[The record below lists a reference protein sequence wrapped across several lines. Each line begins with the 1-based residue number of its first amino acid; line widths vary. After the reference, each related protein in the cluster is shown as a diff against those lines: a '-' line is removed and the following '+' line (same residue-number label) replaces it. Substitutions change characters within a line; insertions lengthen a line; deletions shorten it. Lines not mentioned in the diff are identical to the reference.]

1 MTGKRVG
8 LVIGNNYPD
17 SDKQLRFAVA
27 DALAMKEVLLN
38 KDICGFD
45 EVEESIDDTLLDARI
60 KIEKILK
67 NANRDDL
74 VFIYFSG
81 HGKKHLDNGLRLLF
95 KDAREDYPLATSL
108 NFDYINRCM
117 KYPSLKS
124 VIA

>member
-45 EVEESIDDTLLDARI
+45 EVEESIDDTFLDARI
-60 KIEKILK
+60 KIEKI
-67 NANRDDL
+67 
-74 VFIYFSG
+74 
-81 HGKKHLDNGLRLLF
+81 
-95 KDAREDYPLATSL
+95 
-108 NFDYINRCM
+108 M
-117 KYPSLKS
+117 KMPRMQ
-124 VIA
+124 V

>member
-60 KIEKILK
+60 KIEKI
-67 NANRDDL
+67 
-74 VFIYFSG
+74 
-81 HGKKHLDNGLRLLF
+81 
-95 KDAREDYPLATSL
+95 
-108 NFDYINRCM
+108 
-117 KYPSLKS
+117 
-124 VIA
+124 